1 MLALLTPGIAGWPP
15 QNNGPEAWD
24 RVMSR
29 KVPIIIL
36 FVDMEGEGVQSTL
49 DWFTEVAKENIHR
62 FSFLY
67 AGYTPPPPARVVN
80 PHSPFPLHTRTHA
93 HNTTARTSTRAFLH
107 WARAATSS
115 RPSVTSHHLCA
126 MPFSRK
132 RAQRTYSA
140 WWCAIISGRRC

>member
-1 MLALLTPGIAGWPP
+1 
-15 QNNGPEAWD
+15 
-24 RVMSR
+24 VMSR

-80 PHSPFPLHTRTHA
+80 PHSPFPLHTRTQHTT
-93 HNTTARTSTRAFLH
+93 HNTHNTQHTARTSTRAFLH

-115 RPSVTSHHLCA
+115 RPLVTSHRLCA
-126 MPFSRK
+126 MPFSKCTAHLLRVVVRHNQWPSMLK
-132 RAQRTYSA
+132 LPRAGPSTSPR
-140 WWCAIISGRRC
+140 I